1 MFEHDHLRS
10 ARPHTGRHPPRRQP
24 ARCCHPAS
32 RPERWPNDMLVLH
45 PPRFVALDDVSER
58 QALAALAELLG
69 PLVARA
75 RKTDEERP

>member
-1 MFEHDHLRS
+1 
-10 ARPHTGRHPPRRQP
+10 
-24 ARCCHPAS
+24 
-32 RPERWPNDMLVLH
+32 MLVLH